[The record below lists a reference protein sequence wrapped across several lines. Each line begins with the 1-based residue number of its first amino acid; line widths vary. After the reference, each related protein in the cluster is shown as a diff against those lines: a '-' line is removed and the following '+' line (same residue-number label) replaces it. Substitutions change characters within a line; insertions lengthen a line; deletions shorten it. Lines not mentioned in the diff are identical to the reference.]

1 MKKQY
6 KKEICQKNGV
16 SLIINAPKEETH
28 AQGIYSFF
36 ILNNMYTIICVSST
50 IICTSMHK

>member
-16 SLIINAPKEETH
+16 SLIINAPEEETH

-50 IICTSMHK
+50 IICTLIHK